1 MSEQIKDDTI
11 LSMDA
16 KEADFSGSKR
26 SKQTQISEAILDN
39 LNNREGFREE
49 FNRVDE
55 EVLSE
60 MKATL
65 DKEIGEKLED
75 SEIPKDQKAR
85 AIVETVIDDLSNRRG
100 LRQGFFDQLF
110 FDDEEVR
117 EYLSK
122 HPDAEVSDDQSRSG
136 IVRQLTVLI
145 ETLV

>member
-1 MSEQIKDDTI
+1 
-11 LSMDA
+11 MDA
-16 KEADFSGSKR
+16 KEADFSDSER
-26 SKQTQISEAILDN
+26 PKQTRISEAILDN

-85 AIVETVIDDLSNRRG
+85 AIVETVIDDLSDRRG